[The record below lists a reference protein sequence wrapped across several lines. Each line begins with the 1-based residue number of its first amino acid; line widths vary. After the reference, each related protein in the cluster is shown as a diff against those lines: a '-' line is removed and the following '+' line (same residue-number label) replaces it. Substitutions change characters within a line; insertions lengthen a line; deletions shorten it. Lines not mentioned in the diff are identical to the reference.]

1 MKVCGVKICA
11 GGEGGT
17 SVPSLQR
24 GKGRLR
30 WELLL
35 SDHILGRFVVTGSLT
50 GLKWFP
56 GRAELAGSWDKLAPA
71 GRALV
76 PPQAHINIVSV
87 LHWGCIVGISCEH
100 SLA

>member
-11 GGEGGT
+11 GGEG
-17 SVPSLQR
+17 VPQSPPCR
-24 GKGRLR
+24 EGRAVR
-30 WELLL
+30 WEVLLP
-35 SDHILGRFVVTGSLT
+35 DHILGRSVVTGSLT

-76 PPQAHINIVSV
+76 PPQAHNNIGSV
-87 LHWGCIVGISCEH
+87 LH
-100 SLA
+100 